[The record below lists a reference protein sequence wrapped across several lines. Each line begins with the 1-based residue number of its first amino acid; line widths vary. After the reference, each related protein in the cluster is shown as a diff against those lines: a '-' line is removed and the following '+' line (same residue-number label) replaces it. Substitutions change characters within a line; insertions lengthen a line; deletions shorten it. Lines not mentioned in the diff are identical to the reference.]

1 MLVLTR
7 KKDEEI
13 IINSEIR
20 IKILSISD
28 TQVKLGIIAPADLQI
43 FRAEVFEKI
52 KEETVKA
59 AKQVNDIKVDVRKLK
74 VNKVRKKQDE

>member
-1 MLVLTR
+1 MLILSR

-28 TQVKLGIIAPADLQI
+28 TQVKLGIVAPADVQI

-52 KEETVKA
+52 KEETINA
-59 AKQVNDIKVDVRKLK
+59 AKQTKDIKINVGNLK
-74 VNKVRKKQDE
+74 VNKLGEKPDE

>member
-1 MLVLTR
+1 MLILTR

-20 IKILSISD
+20 IKILAVSE
-28 TQVKLGIIAPADLQI
+28 TQVKMGIVAPAEVQI

-52 KEETVKA
+52 KEETINA
-59 AKQVNDIKVDVRKLK
+59 AKQTKNINIDVKKLK
-74 VNKVRKKQDE
+74 INKLGKKADE

>member
-1 MLVLTR
+1 MLILSR

-20 IKILSISD
+20 IKILSVSD
-28 TQVKLGIIAPADLQI
+28 TQVKLGIVAPAEVQI

-52 KEETVKA
+52 KEETIRA
-59 AKQVNDIKVDVRKLK
+59 AKQTKEIDVDVSKLK
-74 VNKVRKKQDE
+74 VNKLGK

>member
-1 MLVLTR
+1 MLILTR

-13 IINSEIR
+13 VISSEIR

-28 TQVKLGIIAPADLQI
+28 TQVKLGIVAPADVPI

-52 KEETVKA
+52 KEETINA
-59 AKQVNDIKVDVRKLK
+59 AKQAKDIKIDVSNLK
-74 VNKVRKKQDE
+74 VNKLGKKLDG